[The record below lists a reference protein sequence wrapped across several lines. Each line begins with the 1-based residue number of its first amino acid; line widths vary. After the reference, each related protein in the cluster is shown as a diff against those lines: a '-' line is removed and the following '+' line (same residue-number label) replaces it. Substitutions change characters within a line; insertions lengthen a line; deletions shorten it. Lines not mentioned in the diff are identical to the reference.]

1 MMQMK
6 PSSTGGPRLLLDA
19 KAFDRWQRANMD
31 AFDRLPDDVRM
42 AIRETGVEV
51 DCLKLERALQLG
63 VPIEIVCETILEKGK
78 AQRLANLGPSIFK
91 GARVN

>member
-1 MMQMK
+1 MSQINK
-6 PSSTGGPRLLLDA
+6 HAGGPRLMLDA
-19 KAFDRWQRANMD
+19 RQFDRWQRANMD

-51 DCLKLERALQLG
+51 DCAKIERALQLG
-63 VPIEIVCETILEKGK
+63 VPIEIVCETILTKG
-78 AQRLANLGPSIFK
+78 ASQRQAGLRPSLFK